1 MLSQLRS
8 GGIDFFAN
16 SGLILSS
23 LVPVAA
29 INGIGFAF
37 PDYPSVWRAMDGALG
52 KHVMGAIE
60 KAGLVPFEKMWDNGY
75 RQTLSATKPIRT
87 ADDLKGFKIR
97 VPPSPLWTGLFK
109 DLGASPVSIPWGET
123 YTAMQTKVADG
134 LENPLAGIY
143 FAKMHEVGKFIST
156 TNHMWDGFWFVA
168 NRRSFESLPPSA
180 REIVRTA
187 VNAAAM
193 KQREADAK
201 QREEALTSPEGRLAF
216 VEDYEARQARFQ
228 ELKDM
233 DKPGK
238 DATPLQQAEYTEIK
252 KEKND
257 LGRSLYR
264 DSAEYKKAVPIAQ
277 QLREQRRV
285 GVTVVDGPEG
295 VEALLASSVPDDQV
309 DRFVA
314 QSQRSLEAGC
324 LNGRRLP
331 IDEGVTAEAQNQAR
345 LPDATLAQEHDF
357 V

>member
-1 MLSQLRS
+1 MTVNRRNLMTGTLATGAALSFPSLVLGQTQFRMKFANIMPSDHPLNVRMREASAEIKQKTNGLVEIQVFPASQLGSDADMLSQLRS

-37 PDYPSVWRAMDGALG
+37 PDYSSVWRAMDGALG

-193 KQREADAK
+193 KQREDVAK
-201 QREEALTSPEGRLAF
+201 LNEDLRASIAKT
-216 VEDYEARQARFQ
+216 VEF
-228 ELKDM
+228 
-233 DKPGK
+233 
-238 DATPLQQAEYTEIK
+238 IK
-252 KEKND
+252 VDPNNFRNK
-257 LGRSLYR
+257 
-264 DSAEYKKAVPIAQ
+264 
-277 QLREQRRV
+277 LRESGFYAEWKKRM
-285 GVTVVDGPEG
+285 GD
-295 VEALLASSVPDDQV
+295 EAWNLLESTT
-309 DRFVA
+309 
-314 QSQRSLEAGC
+314 GK
-324 LNGRRLP
+324 
-331 IDEGVTAEAQNQAR
+331 
-345 LPDATLAQEHDF
+345 LA
-357 V
+357 